1 MLFKA
6 YFFSFQIDPQPKVS
20 FKEAAELADKFG
32 AASYVEC
39 SAMTSDGICE
49 VIREA
54 IETVQKQGD
63 CRKGKGKCC
72 GCNLV

>member
-1 MLFKA
+1 MFIFRL
-6 YFFSFQIDPQPKVS
+6 QIDPQPKVS
-20 FKEAAELADKFG
+20 FKEAAELADKLG

-39 SAMTSDGICE
+39 SAMTSDGIYD

-54 IETVQKQGD
+54 VETVHKSVD
-63 CRKGKGKCC
+63 CRSSKGKCC